1 MELQSKNGDSRND
14 ITRETHVDRKID
26 SGKEALDLVKKQDKY
41 QITTATLPKKT
52 EIKKRNKKDKATDQM
67 LLING
72 IVSGVGIT
80 TVFSCIGCK
89 RNMPSLHDT
98 LSHIKGKS
106 HTNVIK
112 RQKGNL
118 IDNSITNDRNLLT
131 KNTKK
136 GKYLIIDNI
145 SEDKNN
151 NARDKNKIM
160 VQDCSYCCE
169 LCDSEIDINYVLDH
183 ISTITH
189 KFKITSKKIR
199 DDTILYKCLCCKSI
213 MPGTTLFVNH
223 LRLEKHLNNLTS
235 ALRDIK
241 TSGGTQS
248 IRSKNFEL
256 CNVLISKVDNEDA
269 CLKEKGLIFFDASLV
284 DLSNSIKNHID
295 YRCSFCSVKLNTD
308 HNLTEHC
315 KSSAH
320 MKFLTQLSL
329 GGPDS
334 SVSSVTS
341 VTMSILD
348 RFKEISIT
356 DAKPCIVKTV
366 DTTLDIPKD
375 VQREIKHYLGES
387 PFFVSPSECA
397 RPKKPPLRE
406 CLNKVYDKR
415 YLRIEEE
422 MYTLSK
428 QKLDAVKSNIELL
441 IPHSNTKLYCMVCNT
456 TVSRDLYLLYEHI
469 CIAPHR
475 ANVKEVKEADKKL
488 FKQYMRKISEDSIKC
503 YPCGVSFHNHPAMI
517 DTHINTPMHKKKYKK
532 FYKVIDSK
540 CNCVL
545 EELNRLWYSIQR
557 YSCTICKTGY
567 AYKLEFIEH
576 IVTKHS
582 PREKDHIFD
591 FCIPCATLWLGQI
604 NCYTQHCYD
613 IMHKYLLESKDFMV
627 EDLPECI
634 KELLT
639 QVDETADIL
648 IQQTQVL
655 SNDNIQEEVIRSLEN
670 SIKPYFPSVKAFLF
684 GSRVTGLGFTNSD
697 IDIYLDCGDTR
708 YKNETERSK
717 ICFTHITKALQKRK
731 EDWEVKAIL
740 RETRTPIIKLIY
752 KRTGVHCDITV
763 TSGLAVENSK
773 LIRSFND
780 AYPPCRKM
788 ILFIKKWFSL
798 FNLPGRHGFTNY
810 SLVWFVIFYLQGES
824 YLPSVATLIKER
836 NDSRVVCG
844 WETGVAQPK
853 RNDKPE
859 LPISELLLDFFK
871 FYANYDYQHYVI
883 CPLLGYS
890 LTKKAFVESN
900 ALPKEMKRYTE
911 HLSIFDKPEY
921 FRIDSSLCVQDP
933 FDLSHNLTKAVTS
946 ISLKCFKQYCQDS
959 VAILLST
966 MQ

>member
-1 MELQSKNGDSRND
+1 MEKVDSRND
-14 ITRETHVDRKID
+14 ITRETYIDCKID
-26 SGKEALDLVKKQDKY
+26 SGKKLLDSVKKQDKH
-41 QITTATLPKKT
+41 QITTATLPKKA
-52 EIKKRNKKDKATDQM
+52 EIKECNENDKATDRM
-67 LLING
+67 LLNNG
-72 IVSGVGIT
+72 IVKGLDATI
-80 TVFSCIGCK
+80 VFSCTVCK
-89 RNMPSLHDT
+89 RIMPSLHDT

-106 HTNVIK
+106 HTNGRK
-112 RQKGNL
+112 RQTKNL
-118 IDNSITNDRNLLT
+118 IENSVTNDRNLLT
-131 KNTKK
+131 KSTEKE
-136 GKYLIIDNI
+136 KYLIVGNI

-151 NARDKNKIM
+151 NARDKKKT
-160 VQDCSYCCE
+160 VAKDCSYRCE
-169 LCDSEIDINYVLDH
+169 LCVAQIDINCVSDH
-183 ISTITH
+183 ISTVTH
-189 KFKITSKKIR
+189 KFKITSKSIK

-213 MPGTTLFVNH
+213 IPGTTLFVNH
-223 LRLEKHLNNLTS
+223 LRLETHLNKLTS
-235 ALRDIK
+235 ALRGTK
-241 TSGGTQS
+241 TRGGT
-248 IRSKNFEL
+248 RRARNKNFEL
-256 CNVLISKVDNEDA
+256 CNVLIFKAGNEDA
-269 CLKEKGLIFFDASLV
+269 CFEEKCLIFFDASLV
-284 DLSNSIKNHID
+284 DLSNSVKNNIQ
-295 YRCSFCSVKLNTD
+295 YRCSFCSAKLNND
-308 HNLTEHC
+308 HNLIEHC
-315 KSSAH
+315 KASTH

-329 GGPDS
+329 GTPHSSDS
-334 SVSSVTS
+334 GVASD
-341 VTMSILD
+341 TMSIVD
-348 RFKEISIT
+348 RFNKISIS
-356 DAKPCIVKTV
+356 DAKSCVVKTV
-366 DTTLDIPKD
+366 DTDLDIPKD
-375 VQREIKHYLGES
+375 VQREIKHCLGES
-387 PFFVSPSECA
+387 PFLVSPSERA

-415 YLRIEEE
+415 YLEMEEV

-428 QKLDAVKSNIELL
+428 KKLDAVKSNVGLL
-441 IPHSNTKLYCMVCNT
+441 IPQGNTKLYCMVCNT
-456 TVSRDLYLLYEHI
+456 TVSRNLYLLYEHI
-469 CIAPHR
+469 CIASHR
-475 ANVKEVKEADKKL
+475 ANVKEAKEADKKL
-488 FKQYMRKISEDSIKC
+488 FEQYMRRVSEDSVKC
-503 YPCGVSFHNHPAMI
+503 YPCGVSLRNNPLTI
-517 DTHINTPMHKKKYKK
+517 DSHVNTQTHKNKYKK

-540 CNCVL
+540 YNCVL
-545 EELNRLWYSIQR
+545 REINRLWYSIQR
-557 YSCTICKTGY
+557 YSCAVCKTGY

-576 IVTKHS
+576 IIKTHS
-582 PREKDHIFD
+582 PIPKDHVFD

-604 NCYTQHCYD
+604 NCYTQHCSD

-627 EDLPECI
+627 EDLPGCI

-670 SIKPYFPSVKAFLF
+670 SIKPYLPSVKAFLF
-684 GSRVTGLGFTNSD
+684 GSRVTGLGFSNSD
-697 IDIYLDCGDTR
+697 IDIYLDCGDTS

-717 ICFTHITKALQKRK
+717 ICFTHITQALQKRK
-731 EDWEVKAIL
+731 EEWEVKAIL

-763 TSGLAVENSK
+763 TSGLAVANSK

-780 AYPPCRKM
+780 AYPPGRKM

-810 SLVWFVIFYLQGES
+810 SLVWFVIFYLQGKS

-859 LPISELLLDFFK
+859 RPISELLLDFFK

-911 HLSIFDKPEY
+911 HLSRFDKPEY

-959 VAILLST
+959 AAILLST